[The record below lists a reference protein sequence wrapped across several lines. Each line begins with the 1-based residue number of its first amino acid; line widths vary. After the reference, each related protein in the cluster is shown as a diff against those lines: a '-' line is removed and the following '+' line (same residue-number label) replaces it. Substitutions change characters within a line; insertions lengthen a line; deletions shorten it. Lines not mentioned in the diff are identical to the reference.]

1 MVKLYFLL
9 NFLILFFPFI
19 CSASENIGFKK
30 IHYDKRDSRPIDI
43 ASGILLTITMALYS

>member
-30 IHYDKRDSRPIDI
+30 IYYDKQDGRPIDI
-43 ASGILLTITMALYS
+43 AVWYP